1 MEMDLHPMQN
11 LTHEEYETYI
21 YGSAE
26 VVDLMCLYVFIKGD
40 AQQFEQLKA
49 SAQRFGAALQK
60 VNFLRDIQA
69 DFEGLN
75 RIYFP
80 NVDFSQFTSTDK
92 QKIEADIEEDFRV
105 ALQGIKQL
113 ALTSRFAVY
122 LAYKYYYKLFK
133 KIKNTQPEH
142 ILQARIRVNDFQKS
156 LIFLRV
162 FVKRQLMTLFL

>member
-1 MEMDLHPMQN
+1 M
-11 LTHEEYETYI
+11 
-21 YGSAE
+21 
-26 VVDLMCLYVFIKGD
+26 
-40 AQQFEQLKA
+40 
-49 SAQRFGAALQK
+49 
-60 VNFLRDIQA
+60 NFLRDIQA

-80 NVDFSQFTSTDK
+80 NVDFSQFTSADK

-113 ALTSRFAVY
+113 PLTSRFAVY

-162 FVKRQLMTLFL
+162 FVKRQLVTLFL